1 MSEVST
7 KGHVGKG
14 VGNTEAEEREGA
26 RWRGGEGCQR
36 LSGGSKGGNM

>member
-14 VGNTEAEEREGA
+14 VGNTEARERERSKG
-26 RWRGGEGCQR
+26 REGC
-36 LSGGSKGGNM
+36 